1 MKIKTFFIGGNIIL
15 YDLYDDFFRLNRE
28 FEKMMHGTKSRK
40 TFPEVNIYESKDK
53 YMVLAK
59 IPGVDKKDIQISI
72 RDNSLKLA
80 GEVKNKSNEKTY
92 YLAERV
98 SGKYERNFMFDE
110 NIDTEKISAELKNGV
125 LTINLPKSE
134 DAKPKIIT
142 IA

>member
-1 MKIKTFFIGGNIIL
+1 ML

-28 FEKMMHGTKSRK
+28 FERLMRGTNTRKS
-40 TFPEVNIYESKDK
+40 FPEVNIYEGKDK

-80 GEVKNKSNEKTY
+80 GEIKSKDSNKTY
-92 YLAERV
+92 YLAERAN
-98 SGKYERNFMFDE
+98 GKFERNFMFDE
-110 NIDTEKISAELKNGV
+110 NIDAEKISAEFKNGV
-125 LTINLPKSE
+125 LTIDLPKSE
-134 DAKPKIIT
+134 DAKPKVIT

>member
-1 MKIKTFFIGGNIIL
+1 MKIKTFFIGGNIML

-72 RDNSLKLA
+72 RDNYVLCSLF
-80 GEVKNKSNEKTY
+80 EK
-92 YLAERV
+92 
-98 SGKYERNFMFDE
+98 
-110 NIDTEKISAELKNGV
+110 
-125 LTINLPKSE
+125 
-134 DAKPKIIT
+134 
-142 IA
+142 

>member
-1 MKIKTFFIGGNIIL
+1 MVWGLQCYGTLQNYSWTAG
-15 YDLYDDFFRLNRE
+15 DFLASRL
-28 FEKMMHGTKSRK
+28 FLS
-40 TFPEVNIYESKDK
+40 S
-53 YMVLAK
+53 
-59 IPGVDKKDIQISI
+59 
-72 RDNSLKLA
+72 
-80 GEVKNKSNEKTY
+80 SNEKTY